1 MPVMNNS
8 DQRKTRP
15 TMEAASTKTTGDEV
29 CGPDRDAGGTVRAA
43 NGDMEMSDRVAW
55 AIDGRNQT
63 AHEEVHHALRTGR
76 DSGDAVVIVTRK
88 YSQAITTKRGSGFRG
103 DGTPREP
110 FVITIEGV
118 WRLTPR
124 EHERLQGFPDDY
136 TLIPYRGKPATDSP
150 RFKALGNSIAVP
162 VLRWIGRRIAAAF
175 AIDDRRR
182 PMRKFTPPVPKLL
195 DWGRRQK
202 PGQTCNRPVQ
212 PHYPKTTDR

>member
-1 MPVMNNS
+1 M
-8 DQRKTRP
+8 K
-15 TMEAASTKTTGDEV
+15 KTGDEAR
-29 CGPDRDAGGTVRAA
+29 GPDHEPGGGVGETRE
-43 NGDMEMSDRVAW
+43 GMKMTDRVAW

-76 DSGDAVVIVTRK
+76 DSGDAVVIVTRE

-136 TLIPYRGKPATDSP
+136 TLIPYRGEPAKDSP
-150 RFKALGNSIAVP
+150 RFRVLGNSIAVP

-175 AIDDRRR
+175 ATDDRRR
-182 PMRKFTPPVPKLL
+182 PIGKFTPPVLKPL
-195 DWGRRQK
+195 DWGRARERGA
-202 PGQTCNRPVQ
+202 PGKNQ
-212 PHYPKTTDR
+212 PTRNTLAP

>member
-1 MPVMNNS
+1 MKKP
-8 DQRKTRP
+8 
-15 TMEAASTKTTGDEV
+15 GDEAR
-29 CGPDRDAGGTVRAA
+29 GPDHEPGGGVGETRE
-43 NGDMEMSDRVAW
+43 GMKMTDRVAW

-76 DSGDAVVIVTRK
+76 DSGDAVVIVTRE

-136 TLIPYRGKPATDSP
+136 TLIPYRGEPAKDSP
-150 RFKALGNSIAVP
+150 RFRVLGNSIAVP

-175 AIDDRRR
+175 ATDDRRR
-182 PMRKFTPPVPKLL
+182 FTPPVLKPL
-195 DWGRRQK
+195 DWGRARE
-202 PGQTCNRPVQ
+202 PGQTRNRPAQ
-212 PHYPKTTDR
+212 PHHPTTTNRQ